1 MSNNDVHIRRSILKF
16 IVFLIFGV
24 IACRLGY
31 IQLIDTDYKDM
42 AAGNVLRYEVQYAP
56 RGEVVDRNGE
66 FLVQS
71 MECYDLMVVYREMNK
86 AGFDTMRLCNMLNL
100 KKERLV
106 QKLKDARVSPRAP
119 VLVAN
124 FVTKEAKLRFDEHNF
139 EGFHTVLRNARQYPR
154 NIGGNLLGNLG
165 EVSENDIKRGGGEYK
180 RGDYIGKSGL
190 ERAYE
195 RYLRGVDG
203 VKILERDR
211 HGAIKGSYMDGMF
224 DTLPIPGKRITS
236 TIDLRLQAFAEE
248 LMEGKMGAVVAI
260 EPATGEILVMASSP
274 TFDPNGMVGSQR
286 GNNYMKMLNDPKKPM
301 FNRAVQSRY
310 PPGSTF
316 KLVQGLI
323 GLQEGVLTPANAYPC
338 HNGYSYGSKRMGCHP
353 HASPLD
359 LRNAVAQSCNAYFCY
374 VFRNII
380 ENRKFKDVKEGLDIW
395 VEYVKS
401 FGFGRKLDSDFLDE
415 ETGYVPTSERY
426 NRVYRGSWNGHT
438 VISLSIGQGEL
449 GCTPLQ
455 MANLA
460 AIVANRGFY
469 YIPHIVKS
477 IEGQDSLDRRFY
489 EKQYTKVDAK
499 HFEPIIEGMWKG
511 ANVPGAGTSY
521 RAYLPGWDVCGK
533 TGTAQ
538 NPIGRDH
545 STFLSFAPKDNPK
558 IAISVYV
565 EHGGFGATAALP
577 IASLLEEL
585 YLTDTITRP
594 QLVEQ
599 IKNLPYALPR
609 RYQDNAKTRK

>member
-1 MSNNDVHIRRSILKF
+1 MSNNDVHMRRTILKF

-24 IACRLGY
+24 IACRIGY
-31 IQLIDTDYKDM
+31 IQLIDTKYKSM

-71 MECYDLMVVYREMNK
+71 MECYDLMVIYREMDK

-106 QKLKDARVSPRAP
+106 QKLKDARVNPRAP
-119 VLVAN
+119 TLVTN
-124 FVTKEAKLRFDEHNF
+124 FVTKEAKLRFDEFNF
-139 EGFHTVLRNARQYPR
+139 KGFHTVQRNARQYPR
-154 NIGGNLLGNLG
+154 KIGGNLLGNLG
-165 EVSENDIKRGGGEYK
+165 EVTENDIKRGEGEYK
-180 RGDYIGKSGL
+180 RGDYIGKSGM

-195 RYLRGVDG
+195 SYLRGVDG

-211 HGAIKGSYMDGMF
+211 HGAIKGSYMDGVF

-236 TIDLRLQAFAEE
+236 TIDARLQAFAEE

-260 EPATGEILVMASSP
+260 EPSTGEILVMASSP
-274 TFDPNGMVGSQR
+274 TFDPDDMVGSQR
-286 GNNYMKMLNDPKKPM
+286 GNNYMKMINDPKTPM
-301 FNRAVQSRY
+301 FNRAVQARY

-316 KLVQGLI
+316 KLVQGLV

-380 ENRKFKDVKEGLDIW
+380 ENRKFEDVKEGLDVW

-415 ETGYVPTSERY
+415 ATGYVPTSERY

-469 YIPHIVKS
+469 YIPHIVKA

-499 HFEPIIEGMWKG
+499 HFIPIIEGMWKG

-565 EHGGFGATAALP
+565 EHGGFGASAALP
-577 IASLLEEL
+577 IASLLEEM

-599 IKNLPYALPR
+599 VKNLYYPLPR
-609 RYQDNAKTRK
+609 RYQDNANKK